1 MVSYNKIK
9 SILEHT
15 DGGRALLE
23 PHRRLVQKALNE
35 AITGRQDSA
44 IEWLHE
50 SVTQGT
56 YRKDYF
62 KNIEHM
68 TRDVAGLL
76 FWKDHLIGSFSLA
89 GEDQDRTIA
98 LKLADRCRQLEAKGF
113 PLNPRAMVSREIQQ
127 APADT
132 PWKQALYAYAM
143 FMGKGE
149 RIRAVFWTQTRG
161 EMVTLEK
168 QPDGAVT
175 SWKIPEPVSERLLK
189 VMQGEGFTPE
199 YVGSYATFER
209 IILESRLTPQDI
221 ARAIG
226 WNKNTAG

>member
-35 AITGRQDSA
+35 AITDRQDSA

-56 YRKDYF
+56 YRKEYF

-68 TRDVAGLL
+68 TRDAAGLL
-76 FWKDHLIGSFSLA
+76 FWKEHLIGSFSLA
-89 GEDQDRTIA
+89 GEEQDRTIA
-98 LKLADRCRQLEAKGF
+98 LKLAERCRQLEAKGF
-113 PLNPRAMVSREIQQ
+113 PLNPRAMVSPEVQQ

-143 FMGKGE
+143 FMSKSD
-149 RIRAVFWTQTRG
+149 RIRAVFSTRTRG
-161 EMVTLEK
+161 EMVVLEK
-168 QPDGAVT
+168 QPDGVVT
-175 SWKIPEPVSERLLK
+175 SWKIAEPVSERLLK
-189 VMQGEGFTPE
+189 MMQAEGFTPE
-199 YVGSYATFER
+199 YIGGYATFER
-209 IILESRLTPQDI
+209 VISVSQLTPQDI

-226 WNKNTAG
+226 

>member
-1 MVSYNKIK
+1 MVPYNTIK
-9 SILEHT
+9 SILEYT
-15 DGGRALLE
+15 DDGRALLE
-23 PHRRLVQKALNE
+23 PHRHLVRKALQE
-35 AITGRQDSA
+35 TVTCAQDST
-44 IEWLHE
+44 IKWLHE
-50 SVTQGT
+50 SVTSGK

-62 KNIEHM
+62 ENIEHM
-68 TRDVAGLL
+68 TRDAAGLL
-76 FWKDHLIGSFSLA
+76 FWKEHLIGSFSVT
-89 GEDQDRTIA
+89 GEEQDHTIA
-98 LKLADRCRQLEAKGF
+98 LKLAARCRQLEAKGF

-168 QPDGAVT
+168 QADGAVT

-189 VMQGEGFTPE
+189 IMQSEGFTPE
-199 YVGSYATFER
+199 YVGGYPAFER
-209 IILESRLTPQDI
+209 IISASRLSPQDI
-221 ARAIG
+221 ARALR
-226 WNKNTAG
+226 